1 MNSLSWNEKY
11 KNYHGVLIPSTDPQE
26 LPDAIFFTSRLRL
39 FLWMLLDLS
48 IPEVW
53 IKSLPRIDLD
63 VTVPSPEPECP
74 ICRST
79 YLENL
84 DEEDAYVPH
93 PYEDDMI
100 NGGRKEMPLRLPC
113 GHILGQECIICLVRE
128 APASI
133 GVLCPLCRAKHN
145 HIPISWEVTSDTL
158 DRCMLIAIETF
169 VSLNEWWEFQDLEA
183 VEEWVQD
190 EEGLCRD
197 VQDED
202 KRNAIKYAVK
212 AWAEMGEQELC
223 QQLAVRAYGE
233 GAQCSLYENYA
244 RIGQVIELDGR
255 SQN

>member
-1 MNSLSWNEKY
+1 MSIISWGEKY
-11 KNYHGVLIPSTDPQE
+11 KNYHGILIPSTDPQG
-26 LPDAIFFTSRLRL
+26 LPNTIFFTSRLRL

-74 ICRST
+74 ICRSV
-79 YLENL
+79 YLRNL

-93 PYEDDMI
+93 PCEDDGI
-100 NGGRKEMPLRLPC
+100 DGERNEMPLRLPC

-145 HIPISWEVTSDTL
+145 HIPINWERTTDTL

-190 EEGLCRD
+190 EEELCRD
-197 VQDED
+197 VEDEE

-212 AWAEMGEQELC
+212 AWAEIDEQELC
-223 QQLAVRAYGE
+223 QQLAVRVYGE

-244 RIGQVIELDGR
+244 RKGQVMELNGR